1 VNIGSAALDLG
12 AQQRRAAKPV
22 GASPAAPSIL
32 LAEHNRILGK
42 VVTKVLEPF
51 RLRIHCVAQGA
62 DAIDALLAGN
72 FALAL
77 IDTSLPRMNGLEVV
91 KRYRFA
97 AIGRGR
103 IPIIGL
109 VGGAA
114 ERIGACIDAGM
125 DACLPKPIDPAHL
138 LDAVRS
144 FVQVEA
150 REEAAPEIAAPEPPA
165 ESDAEE
171 AGRPQEVPAMDLQVL
186 KDLEQLG
193 GRQFVEEIAS
203 QFIADANWIFPDL
216 AAAIRQADVQASR
229 DLLHA
234 LRSCAAN
241 VGASAI
247 FELCLAWREID
258 RQELVGR
265 GETCLSLLQASFED
279 ARRAMRDH
287 LPAGT
292 TDPS

>member
-1 VNIGSAALDLG
+1 VNFGSAALDLG
-12 AQQRRAAKPV
+12 AQQRRADKPV
-22 GASPAAPSIL
+22 GAGAVTPSIL

-42 VVTKVLEPF
+42 VVTKVLAPF
-51 RLRIHCVAQGA
+51 RLRVRCVAHGA
-62 DAIDALLAGN
+62 DAIDALLADE

-77 IDTSLPRMNGLEVV
+77 IDTNLPRMNGLEVV
-91 KRYRFA
+91 KHYRFA
-97 AIGRGR
+97 AIGRTR

-114 ERIGACIDAGM
+114 ERIGACIEAGM

-144 FVQVEA
+144 FVPVEA
-150 REEAAPEIAAPEPPA
+150 REEAAPAIVMADPSA
-165 ESDAEE
+165 ESNGDD
-171 AGRPQEVPAMDLQVL
+171 AGRPQEVPSMNMQVL

-193 GRQFVEEIAS
+193 GRQFVEEIVS
-203 QFIADANWIFPDL
+203 QFVTDATRILPDL
-216 AAAIRQADVQASR
+216 AAAIDAADVQASR

-258 RQELVGR
+258 RQELVER
-265 GETCLSLLQASFED
+265 GESCLTRLHASFDE
-279 ARRAMRDH
+279 ARHAMRDY

-292 TDPS
+292 IDLR